1 MQVGNYRGLPDMAK
15 KKQTNT
21 YTRKQK
27 KPASSV
33 VTFLPG
39 PTELPPTVELST
51 VKLMRFST

>member
-15 KKQTNT
+15 KQTHTHTN
-21 YTRKQK
+21 KK

-39 PTELPPTVELST
+39 PTELPPTVEA
-51 VKLMRFST
+51 